1 MQRIVS
7 RTSDRS
13 KLPARRE
20 GAFLPRFR
28 QRYEKPKTLP
38 RKIERALKKNSK
50 RLLAGFALLLL
61 LGQTP
66 VFAATIVVGGPC
78 TLARAM
84 VAANTDTRAGGFC
97 RPGLGPDTIV
107 LPPNRPQVLTG
118 VNNRV
123 YGPTGLPVIRSS
135 ISIIGNGNTISRHPR
150 AASFRIFAVAPN
162 GSLRLSRLTL
172 KGGLA
177 PQLGGGGVRSL
188 GRLVMAD
195 VVLDG
200 NRAYGTGGGFWAQN
214 SVISIRSQ
222 FVRNRSFCIPSFSPM
237 VCNGGG
243 GFYAT
248 GFAVPGATNVPH
260 LTVDDSKFTGNAA
273 GEDGGGL
280 QVKGEATVSNS
291 TFADNAAQQGGA
303 MAIGTQL
310 ANIIKERLR
319 AANTVQRSSAA
330 AISAQTSSVVM
341 TNTTLTDNVARQ
353 SGGGIAIGDGS
364 DITLTNTVVSGN
376 RAPQAPEV
384 LAEPG
389 SFVDTDAFNT
399 FGQGGNAGV
408 AGFVPGATDTVAAQP
423 PPDPTPGVPPTPLTA
438 GLTPPPPPPPA
449 DGTQPPPSP
458 PQEPPPPSDDNG
470 QPDDNGAPDDN
481 GQQQGTQTTP

>member
-135 ISIIGNGNTISRHPR
+135 IS
-150 AASFRIFAVAPN
+150 
-162 GSLRLSRLTL
+162 
-172 KGGLA
+172 
-177 PQLGGGGVRSL
+177 
-188 GRLVMAD
+188 
-195 VVLDG
+195 
-200 NRAYGTGGGFWAQN
+200 
-214 SVISIRSQ
+214 
-222 FVRNRSFCIPSFSPM
+222 
-237 VCNGGG
+237 
-243 GFYAT
+243 
-248 GFAVPGATNVPH
+248 
-260 LTVDDSKFTGNAA
+260 
-273 GEDGGGL
+273 
-280 QVKGEATVSNS
+280 
-291 TFADNAAQQGGA
+291 
-303 MAIGTQL
+303 
-310 ANIIKERLR
+310 
-319 AANTVQRSSAA
+319 
-330 AISAQTSSVVM
+330 
-341 TNTTLTDNVARQ
+341 
-353 SGGGIAIGDGS
+353 
-364 DITLTNTVVSGN
+364 
-376 RAPQAPEV
+376 
-384 LAEPG
+384 
-389 SFVDTDAFNT
+389 
-399 FGQGGNAGV
+399 
-408 AGFVPGATDTVAAQP
+408 
-423 PPDPTPGVPPTPLTA
+423 
-438 GLTPPPPPPPA
+438 
-449 DGTQPPPSP
+449 
-458 PQEPPPPSDDNG
+458 
-470 QPDDNGAPDDN
+470 
-481 GQQQGTQTTP
+481 